1 MDKFLINADASF
13 FFRDVWAC
21 IERDPQC
28 YLVTLAQAGGQILRM
43 VSFKSWNFSIFIFS
57 KIVIWCGFSSNESQQ
72 REKETWK
79 EHECSVLK
87 NLYYPF
93 KCLYYVFFFF
103 WVVFFFFFW
112 CVIYN
117 SKRYTY
123 GANVR
128 LITGYLLEHGI
139 NNWTKLIET
148 PKILLFGELLCSD
161 NLLAKN
167 C

>member
-1 MDKFLINADASF
+1 MQASF
-13 FFRDVWAC
+13 SETCEHVLKGIPSAILWPLLKQVVKYYVWFLLKV
-21 IERDPQC
+21 ETFQF
-28 YLVTLAQAGGQILRM
+28 L
-43 VSFKSWNFSIFIFS
+43 SFQKLLSGVDFHPMSRNKEKKKLGKNMNVAFWKIFIIHLNAYTTCFS
-57 KIVIWCGFSSNESQQ
+57 
-72 REKETWK
+72 
-79 EHECSVLK
+79 
-87 NLYYPF
+87 
-93 KCLYYVFFFF
+93 FFGLF
-103 WVVFFFFFW
+103 FFFFFW

-148 PKILLFGELLCSD
+148 PKILLFRELLCSD